1 MEDGLSLKVLT
12 PGLAALPAGLATCGT
27 SGNLIFLP
35 EAEKRSAGMRSDEVK
50 AYLMQA
56 TARVTH
62 EDRHLL
68 MVDVSERCIAAR
80 LAMYLR
86 EYFTDYDVDVE
97 YNRHGDDTKKL
108 HALVDSFRCPRDR
121 DEGRTVLPDV
131 IVHRRGDDKSNLL
144 IIEMKKSGNQSG
156 LEWDV
161 RRIQAF
167 RAELG
172 YKLGALV
179 VCEMGA
185 VPSIDV
191 EWY

>member
-1 MEDGLSLKVLT
+1 MSKK
-12 PGLAALPAGLATCGT
+12 PGA
-27 SGNLIFLP
+27 
-35 EAEKRSAGMRSDEVK
+35 V
-50 AYLMQA
+50 
-56 TARVTH
+56 H
-62 EDRHLL
+62 
-68 MVDVSERCIAAR
+68 
-80 LAMYLR
+80 
-86 EYFTDYDVDVE
+86 
-97 YNRHGDDTKKL
+97 
-108 HALVDSFRCPRDR
+108 